1 MPGSSVGSASSL
13 GSAGSRRAASR
24 RYRTVNPGGS
34 TVDETLFGSNKKT
47 QQANGRGGR
56 SPFEEELQTDRRLSS
71 GNNKSK
77 KAGRET
83 IQVITKD
90 LIRNLI
96 VPMED
101 PSGQSIILHQG
112 EFERIRSAAR
122 VLTKEERERLEEM
135 RKKEKEEAIDA
146 CAQRK
151 TFMKVKD
158 LDRKQNEK
166 LNDLEEEAQEQ
177 AQYLLE
183 KAKKQQEEQEDEIK
197 ALNELILNAKC
208 HAIRDAQILEKGVI
222 QKELTEEEKRLDLM
236 MEVDRVNDLKLQEEI
251 TARRK
256 QERLIGKQQILDQIQ
271 QNEEDRLLDQEKKD
285 QEARQMLQYLEKLQM
300 EDLKELER
308 KRLQQLDIQVEIQRA
323 NQEADEMRA
332 KKSEQERLAD
342 QKVIEY
348 QKQRAQREAEYEAE
362 QERIKKEKEKEVA
375 RLRALQERA
384 KDLQAEKDA
393 LRAKRNQEQA
403 EREWRK
409 KEREEALLK
418 AEMEEMLKKAREDQV
433 MSKEHF
439 LAVQAQRER
448 SEFERVLRE
457 QKRLIEKEKE
467 DELRQHEMRL
477 NHADAVRKQIREK
490 EQVRINDRNAFF
502 EEGVKL
508 DEEARQRRAKLD
520 DIKKKKLNELK
531 NAGVPEKYCA
541 EVERKINQPAGLE
554 KFIL

>member
-34 TVDETLFGSNKKT
+34 TVDETLFGSTKKT
-47 QQANGRGGR
+47 QQTNGRGGG

-112 EFERIRSAAR
+112 EFARIKSAAR

-135 RKKEKEEAIDA
+135 RKREKEEAIDA

-251 TARRK
+251 TLRRK
-256 QERLIGKQQILDQIQ
+256 QERLIGKQQIIDQIQ

-323 NQEADEMRA
+323 NQEADDMRA
-332 KKSEQERLAD
+332 KKAEQERLAD

-409 KEREEALLK
+409 KEREEARLK
-418 AEMEEMLKKAREDQV
+418 AEMEELLKRAREDQV

-467 DELRQHEMRL
+467 DELRQHDMRL